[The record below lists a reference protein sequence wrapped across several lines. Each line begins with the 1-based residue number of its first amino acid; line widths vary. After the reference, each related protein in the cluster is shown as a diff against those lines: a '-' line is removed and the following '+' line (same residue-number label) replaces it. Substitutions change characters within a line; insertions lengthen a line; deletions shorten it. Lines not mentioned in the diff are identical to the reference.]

1 MVQIEDVL
9 QLGSQIT
16 VQIGQKTE
24 NAEQRRDDD
33 EWDGVARRAGRRWF
47 GLCRHFRFPRFLLKI
62 VGAPLYDTR

>member
-33 EWDGVARRAGRRWF
+33 EWDGVIRRAGRRRF

-62 VGAPLYDTR
+62 AGAPLYDTR